1 MLVLSICCVHL
12 CCFCV
17 SVVMVMQAP
26 CWLDVEDGSSV
37 DGCASSVFMHCCALI
52 GSQVCDVITLV
63 CCHIT

>member
-26 CWLDVEDGSSV
+26 CWLDVEDGSFV

-52 GSQVCDVITLV
+52 GSQVL
-63 CCHIT
+63 